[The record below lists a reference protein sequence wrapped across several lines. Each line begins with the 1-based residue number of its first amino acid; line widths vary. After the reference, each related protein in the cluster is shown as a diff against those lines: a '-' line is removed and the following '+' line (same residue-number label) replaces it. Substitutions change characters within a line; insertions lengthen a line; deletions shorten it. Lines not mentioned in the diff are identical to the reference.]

1 MVILIG
7 YDDMIMY
14 IYKYIY
20 TYVYIYTVYIY
31 IVTYTYITYVG
42 RVQEP
47 RNGCQSEMDVS
58 KCPEVRFHFPFFSP
72 VAKLLLFCLT
82 YAHLTYT

>member
-1 MVILIG
+1 VILIG
-7 YDDMIMY
+7 YDMIL
-14 IYKYIY
+14 
-20 TYVYIYTVYIY
+20 YIYTVYIY
-31 IVTYTYITYVG
+31 TYTYITYVV

-58 KCPEVRFHFPFFSP
+58 KCPEVGFHLPFFSP